1 MRWWRVCYGSWV
13 CGVAA
18 ANAMAACTE
27 GVCVCIEGFDMH
39 SSVSAYIAIQDS
51 SQSESTSCAFGVV
64 TEHLTHQVQS
74 LLQQRFIP
82 LYLKLPC
89 VTPTVQ
95 SKNG

>member
-1 MRWWRVCYGSWV
+1 
-13 CGVAA
+13 
-18 ANAMAACTE
+18 MAACTE